1 LIGRVD
7 IDALKAI
14 HGGRR
19 AGQAAAADCR
29 QSRQRS
35 CGQIIRC

>member
-14 HGGRR
+14 DGGRR

-29 QSRQRS
+29 
-35 CGQIIRC
+35 